1 MHVMLSVKNA
11 VILRALPE
19 ESRNVRTTMNNTEQ
33 PWTTVIKPHSKLW
46 EIDFKEIWRYKDLWA
61 MYIKRDIT
69 TMYKQTILGPLWFII
84 QPAITTIMYMVV
96 FGGIAGIPTDGIP
109 QPLFYL
115 AGICIWQYFADCL
128 NKTSATFLSNAGV
141 FGKVYFP
148 RIIAPMA
155 SVTSNLVKFGVQLFL
170 FLIVYI
176 YFVIQGTNVHPN
188 ITILLFPVLVFML
201 AGFGLGFG
209 MIVSSLT
216 TKYRDLTILFSFI
229 VQLWMYGTPVIY
241 PLSTIT
247 NEKLLLAMK
256 LNPITAIV
264 ETFKYSTLGA
274 GTFSWYLLGYSF
286 LFMVVVFF
294 IGLVMFNREQR
305 SFMDTV

>member
-1 MHVMLSVKNA
+1 
-11 VILRALPE
+11 
-19 ESRNVRTTMNNTEQ
+19 MNNTEQ
-33 PWTTVIKPHSKLW
+33 TWTTVIKPHSKLW
-46 EIDFKEIWRYKDLWA
+46 EIDFKEIWKYKDLWA

-69 TMYKQTILGPLWFII
+69 TMYKQTILGPLWFLI

-128 NKTSATFLSNAGV
+128 NKTYATFLSNAGV

-274 GTFSWYLLGYSF
+274 GTFSLYLLGYSF
-286 LFMVVVFF
+286 LCMVVVFF

>member
-1 MHVMLSVKNA
+1 
-11 VILRALPE
+11 
-19 ESRNVRTTMNNTEQ
+19 MNNTEQ

-46 EIDFKEIWRYKDLWA
+46 EIDFKEIWKYKDLWA

-69 TMYKQTILGPLWFII
+69 TMYKQTILGPLWFLI

-155 SVTSNLVKFGVQLFL
+155 SVTSNLVKFGVQLLL
-170 FLIVYI
+170 FLLVYI
-176 YFVIQGTNVHPN
+176 YFVIQGTSVHPN

>member
-1 MHVMLSVKNA
+1 
-11 VILRALPE
+11 
-19 ESRNVRTTMNNTEQ
+19 MNNTEQ
-33 PWTTVIKPHSKLW
+33 TWTTVIKPHSKLW

-69 TMYKQTILGPLWFII
+69 TMYKQTILGPLWFLI

-170 FLIVYI
+170 FLLVYI
-176 YFVIQGTNVHPN
+176 YFVIQGSNVHPN

-274 GTFSWYLLGYSF
+274 GTFSWYMLGYSF

>member
-1 MHVMLSVKNA
+1 
-11 VILRALPE
+11 
-19 ESRNVRTTMNNTEQ
+19 MNNTEQ
-33 PWTTVIKPHSKLW
+33 TWTTVIKPHSKLW

-69 TMYKQTILGPLWFII
+69 TMYKQTILGPLWFLI

-155 SVTSNLVKFGVQLFL
+155 SVISNLVKFGVQLFL

-188 ITILLFPVLVFML
+188 ITIMLFPVLVFML

-286 LFMVVVFF
+286 LFMVLVFF

>member
-1 MHVMLSVKNA
+1 
-11 VILRALPE
+11 
-19 ESRNVRTTMNNTEQ
+19 MNNTEQ
-33 PWTTVIKPHSKLW
+33 TWTTVIKPHNKLW

-69 TMYKQTILGPLWFII
+69 TMYKQTILGPLWFLI
-84 QPAITTIMYMVV
+84 QPAITTVMYMVV
-96 FGGIAGIPTDGIP
+96 FGGIAGLPTDGIP

-115 AGICIWQYFADCL
+115 AGICMWQYFADCL
-128 NKTSATFLSNAGV
+128 NKTSATFLGNAGV

-148 RIIAPMA
+148 RVIVPL
-155 SVTSNLVKFGVQLFL
+155 SVVASNLVKFGVQLFL
-170 FLIVYI
+170 FLAVYVYYI
-176 YFVIQGTNVHPN
+176 IQGTNAAPN

-216 TKYRDLTILFSFI
+216 TKYRDLTILFSFV
-229 VQLWMYGTPVIY
+229 VQLWMYGTPIIY

-264 ETFKYSTLGA
+264 ETFKYSTLSA
-274 GTFSWYLLGYSF
+274 GTFSWYMLGYSF
-286 LFMVVVFF
+286 CFMVVVFF
-294 IGLVMFNREQR
+294 IGLIMFNKQQR

>member
-1 MHVMLSVKNA
+1 
-11 VILRALPE
+11 
-19 ESRNVRTTMNNTEQ
+19 MNNTEQ
-33 PWTTVIKPHSKLW
+33 TWTTVIKPHSKLW

-69 TMYKQTILGPLWFII
+69 TMYKQTILGPLWFLI

>member
-1 MHVMLSVKNA
+1 
-11 VILRALPE
+11 
-19 ESRNVRTTMNNTEQ
+19 MNNSEQ
-33 PWTTVIKPHSKLW
+33 TWTIVIKPHSKLW

-69 TMYKQTILGPLWFII
+69 TMYKQTILGPLWFLI

-170 FLIVYI
+170 FLLVYI
-176 YFVIQGTNVHPN
+176 YFIIQGTNVHPN

-274 GTFSWYLLGYSF
+274 GSFSWYLLGYSF

>member
-1 MHVMLSVKNA
+1 
-11 VILRALPE
+11 
-19 ESRNVRTTMNNTEQ
+19 
-33 PWTTVIKPHSKLW
+33 
-46 EIDFKEIWRYKDLWA
+46 

-69 TMYKQTILGPLWFII
+69 TMYKQTILGPLWFLI

-274 GTFSWYLLGYSF
+274 GTFSWYMLGYSF
-286 LFMVVVFF
+286 LFMVVIFF

>member
-1 MHVMLSVKNA
+1 MSKPSYQENMSMQDSN
-11 VILRALPE
+11 
-19 ESRNVRTTMNNTEQ
+19 
-33 PWTTVIKPHSKLW
+33 WTTVIKPHSKLW

-69 TMYKQTILGPLWFII
+69 TMYKQTILGPLWFLI

-155 SVTSNLVKFGVQLFL
+155 SVTSNMVKFGVQLLL
-170 FLIVYI
+170 FLLVYI

-188 ITILLFPVLVFML
+188 ITILLFPMLVFML

-274 GTFSWYLLGYSF
+274 GTFSWYMLGYSF
-286 LFMVVVFF
+286 IFMVVVFF

>member
-1 MHVMLSVKNA
+1 
-11 VILRALPE
+11 
-19 ESRNVRTTMNNTEQ
+19 MNNTEQ
-33 PWTTVIKPHSKLW
+33 TWTTVIKPHSKLW

-61 MYIKRDIT
+61 MYIKRDVT
-69 TMYKQTILGPLWFII
+69 TMYKQTILGPLWFLI

-155 SVTSNLVKFGVQLFL
+155 SVTSNLVKFGVQLLL
-170 FLIVYI
+170 FLLVYI

-247 NEKLLLAMK
+247 SEKLLLAMK

-274 GTFSWYLLGYSF
+274 GTFSWYMLGYSF